1 MCGRGRAI
9 LISLAPACVYSL
21 ALCCF
26 PGIDVYDIPE
36 GHCKAADGKSTKK
49 NYTILTLKVGGGGS
63 MFIYFVPKQYVRA
76 IKVTIMGYR

>member
-1 MCGRGRAI
+1 M
-9 LISLAPACVYSL
+9 
-21 ALCCF
+21 
-26 PGIDVYDIPE
+26 YDIPE